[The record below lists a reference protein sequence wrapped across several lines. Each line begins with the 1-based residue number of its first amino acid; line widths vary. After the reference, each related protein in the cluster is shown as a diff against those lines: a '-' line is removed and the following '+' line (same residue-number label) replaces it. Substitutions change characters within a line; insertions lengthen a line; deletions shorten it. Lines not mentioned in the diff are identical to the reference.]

1 MSKEALCSI
10 CNKPK
15 ARDNRS
21 NRCRSCAASAKKDT
35 TGVDCIVVRHSAG
48 NKKGSQKVYKYK
60 ATCKTCGKDRGYVF
74 KSALNNNCPSCA
86 RKLSTKKTINNNDNG
101 LKMFVDT
108 PLQGQLQVRSSYEF
122 FYCNY
127 LNSKSIKY
135 LYEPTKFKL
144 SDNTTYTPDFYLL
157 EEDKY
162 IELKGKETPEFS
174 RKFELFKKEYS
185 QVSLEMLKHA
195 DLKKLGYN
203 AGLFKNRFNVT
214 ILGSRWTVFLLTPK
228 EYKKQFGDDSEAVT
242 IPKSRGLYFRLDFL
256 THDVVLHEMYHAY
269 YAQQTIHTTE
279 ELTHND
285 IEEINA
291 ELMSK
296 AFFNWLY
303 NYVNILENLKL
314 IASRRYQLEIPIQF
328 FDEEDMRH
336 NQKVTEFLRTQMKNS
351 YKNENVI
358 DLMVKSSNIS
368 KESIE

>member
-228 EYKKQFGDDSEAVT
+228 EYKLLNTLITFQGEAINRRRLIDHAWGPEFVEANNELNVHIRYLRRKIDDAKNK
-242 IPKSRGLYFRLDFL
+242 PL
-256 THDVVLHEMYHAY
+256 
-269 YAQQTIHTTE
+269 IHTVRGVG
-279 ELTHND
+279 
-285 IEEINA
+285 
-291 ELMSK
+291 
-296 AFFNWLY
+296 F
-303 NYVNILENLKL
+303 ILK
-314 IASRRYQLEIPIQF
+314 
-328 FDEEDMRH
+328 D
-336 NQKVTEFLRTQMKNS
+336 
-351 YKNENVI
+351 
-358 DLMVKSSNIS
+358 
-368 KESIE
+368 